1 MERPPT
7 VRTVTIPFADLK
19 VRLPRLDKCAV
30 LLYRGSG
37 VRVSES
43 SWF

>member
-19 VRLPRLDKCAV
+19 VSLAF
-30 LLYRGSG
+30 RG
-37 VRVSES
+37 VDTRAA
-43 SWF
+43 